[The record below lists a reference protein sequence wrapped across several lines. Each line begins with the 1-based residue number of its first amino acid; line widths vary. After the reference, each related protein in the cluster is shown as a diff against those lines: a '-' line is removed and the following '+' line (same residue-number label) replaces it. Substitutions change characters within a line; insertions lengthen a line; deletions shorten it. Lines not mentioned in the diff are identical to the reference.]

1 MQLENLSVGNV
12 FTEFAYFLN
21 TNSLIKKFSTHHADN
36 LPCAFKNLIYF
47 SFNKIL
53 IILQITV
60 ENLSMQNGE
69 NFYKIILIA
78 RPLFYIKL
86 YLRNIFI

>member
-21 TNSLIKKFSTHHADN
+21 TNSLIKKLSTNHAGN
-36 LPCAFKNLIYF
+36 LPYTFKNLIYF

-53 IILQITV
+53 MILQITV
-60 ENLSMQNGE
+60 EIVHA
-69 NFYKIILIA
+69 KW
-78 RPLFYIKL
+78 RKL
-86 YLRNIFI
+86 L